1 MPVRGIRGATTVD
14 NNTIEDIVEAT
25 VDMLKAM
32 IDENDINVDDVASAT
47 FSTTRDL
54 NAEFPAFA
62 ARVHLGWE
70 YVALMCH
77 HEMDVPKGLPMCI
90 RVMVLINTDKSPQEI
105 NNIYQRGAV
114 ILRDKFASK
123 TGDV

>member
-14 NNTIEDIVEAT
+14 NNTIEDIVDGT
-25 VDMLKAM
+25 VEMLKALV
-32 IDENDINVDDVASAT
+32 DENDINLDDVASAV
-47 FSTTRDL
+47 FSTTPDL

-70 YVALMCH
+70 YVALMCN
-77 HEMDVPKGLPMCI
+77 HEMAVPKGLPKCI
-90 RVMVLINTDKSPQEI
+90 RVMVLVNTDKSQQEM

-114 ILRDKFASK
+114 VLRDKFASK
-123 TGDV
+123 TDE